1 MILFIAMAVVNL
13 LTFGYETM
21 RKPAHYLC
29 FWWSDAVMKT
39 NPFWKIQIYGMEN
52 IDYKQKYIIVCNHQS
67 FADIVVLYQTRMQF
81 KWVAKNSLFKIPFL
95 GWCLSLS
102 KHIKLE
108 RGDRES
114 IRKVYHQASV
124 WLDRGMSVLFFPEG
138 TRSETQEVH
147 KFHNGAFRLAL
158 QKKTSVL
165 PIVIKGSGRALHKG
179 TWKIDPCAKIQMTI
193 LPAIKVDD
201 DYRPGDF
208 KKLMDTVRT
217 QIQEVLRKKI

>member
-1 MILFIAMAVVNL
+1 MYQIKEDLFIVLCVAV
-13 LTFGYETM
+13 
-21 RKPAHYLC
+21 A
-29 FWWSDAVMKT
+29 
-39 NPFWKIQIYGMEN
+39 
-52 IDYKQKYIIVCNHQS
+52 
-67 FADIVVLYQTRMQF
+67 
-81 KWVAKNSLFKIPFL
+81 
-95 GWCLSLS
+95 LSLS

-108 RGDRES
+108 RGDRAS

-138 TRSETQEVH
+138 TRSKTQEVH

-179 TWKIDPCAKIQMTI
+179 TWKIDPRAKIQMTI

-201 DYRPGDF
+201 YRRGDF
-208 KKLMDTVRT
+208 KSLMDTVRT
-217 QIQEVLRKKI
+217 QIQDVLRKKNYHN